1 MRLPQSVHALESPA
15 KLPSSVTDSAVRL
28 RWLIAMGLMAG
39 LSACA
44 PHTDYFE
51 TRAFEVTVDLTA
63 EGRRMQIIRTIEC
76 EPRRRRHGG
85 IKPYT
90 QWRAT
95 TKSFG
100 ERLPSGAAVM
110 MVTPSFCRSA
120 YRKPGMKGDELPVSP
135 GHIPY
140 IGWADNADN
149 PSVIETYIS
158 PDYFKRPD
166 ARVRYQGMTA
176 RLVSGDA
183 ASRKKDEFGWFGP
196 EKESV
201 AYENGFALY
210 ARAYPKRLWEKDS
223 EVAKHVGRLNKP
235 ALLPREL
242 RIKVAQI
249 EKYSVLIGKDRFLWG
264 LGLSGGPSPDVA
276 SDSGGKLE
284 VEDLLPL
291 LKIKDGFEI
300 RPNEQGYL
308 AFYKFRSSTHSSKNK
323 IVANFLTRSE
333 SIPLL
338 VANSAQHAVFDPYSQ
353 TIYLIRS
360 GEPMKFPSARL
371 RPNVR

>member
-1 MRLPQSVHALESPA
+1 MA
-15 KLPSSVTDSAVRL
+15 KLTRVVPAV
-28 RWLIAMGLMAG
+28 GMAVILLA

-63 EGRRMQIIRTIEC
+63 EGRRMQITRTIEC
-76 EPRRRRHGG
+76 EPRRRRHAG
-85 IKPYT
+85 IRPYT
-90 QWRAT
+90 QWRAA

-166 ARVRYQGMTA
+166 ARVRYHGMTA
-176 RLVSGDA
+176 RLVSGGS
-183 ASRKKDEFGWFGP
+183 ASRKKDAFGWFGP
-196 EKESV
+196 EKDFV
-201 AYENGFALY
+201 AYEIGFALY
-210 ARAYPKRLWEKDS
+210 ARAYPKQLWKKNPEL
-223 EVAKHVGRLNKP
+223 AKHVGRLNRP

-249 EKYSVLIGKDRFLWG
+249 EKYSVLVGKDRFLWG

-276 SDSGGKLE
+276 SDSGGNLE

-291 LKIKDGFEI
+291 LRTKDGFEI
-300 RPNEQGYL
+300 SSRERGYL
-308 AFYKFRSSTHSSKNK
+308 AFYKFPRSTRSSKNK
-323 IVANFLTRSE
+323 IAAAFLTRSGR
-333 SIPLL
+333 IPIL

-360 GEPMKFPSARL
+360 GEPMKFPSESLNREW
-371 RPNVR
+371 NF